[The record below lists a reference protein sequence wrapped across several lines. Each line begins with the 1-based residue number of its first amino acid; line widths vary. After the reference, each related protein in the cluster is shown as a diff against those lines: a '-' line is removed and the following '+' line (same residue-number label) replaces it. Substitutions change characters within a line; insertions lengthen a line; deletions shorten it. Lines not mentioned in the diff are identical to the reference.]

1 MNISKTQAQKDDIK
15 ETTRQFAE
23 IYRQHTD
30 PNELR
35 KTAIKRERQ
44 IIKEEKLSSFVIYE

>member
-1 MNISKTQAQKDDIK
+1 MNISKTQAEKDDIK

-23 IYRQHTD
+23 IYRKHTD
-30 PNELR
+30 PNEIR